1 MIRRFILSTNVIIFT
16 TLILLVILLTKRKRK
31 ILHKIVSK
39 RFWNPDKI
47 KKESKQ
53 MKELAQRFIG
63 KNCIIYTIDDSLIR
77 LTGIIKE
84 VGNTGML
91 IENKDGI
98 QLVNLEF
105 VSRICE
111 YPRKRKDKKK
121 ISV

>member
-1 MIRRFILSTNVIIFT
+1 MSTNIIIFT
-16 TLILLVILLTKRKRK
+16 TLILLAILLTKRKRK
-31 ILHKIVSK
+31 ILHKVVGK
-39 RFWNPDKI
+39 RFWNADKI
-47 KKESKQ
+47 KRESKQ

-63 KNCIIYTIDDSLIR
+63 KNCIIYTMDDSLIR

-84 VGNTGML
+84 VSNTGML

-111 YPRKRKDKKK
+111 YPRKRKDKKF
-121 ISV
+121 

>member
-1 MIRRFILSTNVIIFT
+1 MSTNVIIFI
-16 TLILLVILLTKRKRK
+16 TLILLAILLTKRKRK
-31 ILHKIVSK
+31 ILHKVVGK
-39 RFWNPDKI
+39 RFWNADKI
-47 KKESKQ
+47 KRESKQ

-63 KNCIIYTIDDSLIR
+63 KNCIIYTMDDSLIR

-91 IENKDGI
+91 IENKDGV

-111 YPRKRKDKKK
+111 YPRKRKDKKF
-121 ISV
+121 

>member
-1 MIRRFILSTNVIIFT
+1 MSTNVIIFI
-16 TLILLVILLTKRKRK
+16 TLILLAILLTKRKRK
-31 ILHKIVSK
+31 ILHKIVGK
-39 RFWNPDKI
+39 HFWNADKI

-63 KNCIIYTIDDSLIR
+63 KNCVIYTIDDSLIR

-98 QLVNLEF
+98 QLVNLEY

-111 YPRKRKDKKK
+111 YPRKRKDKKF
-121 ISV
+121 